1 MKKRDV
7 ELLNYKAAEG
17 LRKKIYHTGSLE
29 DIPGVRV
36 GPIDPGVST
45 AKQSGL
51 VFGIPA
57 NDTLLDYWDRVED
70 RLFKIRNG
78 MNIKG
83 IRRELALFQ
92 PPIDP
97 GLLVK
102 AKAAGLSLEDVL
114 TSLSEALPPYR
125 FPYLIE
131 KAKSVAGTVQSFGSA
146 LLSALEKKDVEE
158 LTLLRSVHEQNILK
172 LTKAIKASQIEE
184 ATAQLENIKA
194 AKVNVENRLEHY
206 NCLIETG
213 LTRHEQTQQ
222 ISRHIGTGLRASEGV
237 LRASAAIAYLVPQLG
252 MPLCLNYGGKEI
264 GDSLSSFASVSG
276 SMAIVADAA
285 AASAGLEATFQRREE
300 EWDHQL
306 TLVNQERLQMNKQII
321 AAEIRIAIAEKDL
334 EIYEKNVEQTK
345 EVYDFF
351 KDKFTDL
358 GLYDYLAVS
367 LNRLYREA
375 YNLAYDM
382 AKLAERAYR
391 FERDDDTLY
400 IETDNWQADRAG
412 LLSGERLLLQLQ
424 QMEKSFIEK
433 NVRDYEINQ
442 SFSMR
447 QINPGALIQLQ
458 ETGMCDFFSIPE
470 IVFDLFY
477 PGQYKRRIKSVR
489 MTIPCVTG
497 PYTNVS
503 CKLTLLKSEIR
514 KDPETDTPGTDTKR
528 IDVPYLKNTSVATSN
543 ANNDGGVFELNFRD
557 ERYMPFEGAG
567 AISTWK
573 LELPGVFRHF
583 DYNSISDVI
592 FHISYTAKDDG
603 LFKETVETN
612 LQGTLIDYAIDHDLI
627 RLFSMK
633 HEFSN
638 ELHRFLYPPTEEA
651 DQEITMTIDRKNFPY
666 FLHDETISVQQV
678 ELIVKLK
685 PGCDEFSG
693 QIAISRGTDAPL
705 DSEGIVLVPYSD
717 PEDPDF
723 ADLYK
728 ATFEIPGEISDG
740 DQWTLKVTDDRLDP
754 EGVENIG
761 LLFYYT
767 ISAE

>member
-1 MKKRDV
+1 
-7 ELLNYKAAEG
+7 
-17 LRKKIYHTGSLE
+17 
-29 DIPGVRV
+29 
-36 GPIDPGVST
+36 
-45 AKQSGL
+45 
-51 VFGIPA
+51 
-57 NDTLLDYWDRVED
+57 
-70 RLFKIRNG
+70 
-78 MNIKG
+78 
-83 IRRELALFQ
+83 
-92 PPIDP
+92 
-97 GLLVK
+97 
-102 AKAAGLSLEDVL
+102 
-114 TSLSEALPPYR
+114 
-125 FPYLIE
+125 
-131 KAKSVAGTVQSFGSA
+131 
-146 LLSALEKKDVEE
+146 
-158 LTLLRSVHEQNILK
+158 
-172 LTKAIKASQIEE
+172 
-184 ATAQLENIKA
+184 
-194 AKVNVENRLEHY
+194 
-206 NCLIETG
+206 
-213 LTRHEQTQQ
+213 
-222 ISRHIGTGLRASEGV
+222 
-237 LRASAAIAYLVPQLG
+237 
-252 MPLCLNYGGKEI
+252 
-264 GDSLSSFASVSG
+264 
-276 SMAIVADAA
+276 
-285 AASAGLEATFQRREE
+285 
-300 EWDHQL
+300 
-306 TLVNQERLQMNKQII
+306 
-321 AAEIRIAIAEKDL
+321 
-334 EIYEKNVEQTK
+334 VEQTK

-447 QINPGALIQLQ
+447 QINPVALIQLQ
-458 ETGMCDFFSIPE
+458 ETGMCDFSIPE

-514 KDPETDTPGTDTKR
+514 KDPETDTSGTDTKR
-528 IDVPYLKNTSVATSN
+528 IDVPYQNNTSVATSN

-567 AISTWK
+567 AISNWK

-603 LFKETVETN
+603 VFKETVEKE
-612 LQGTLIDYAIDHDLI
+612 LQGTLMDYAIDHDLI

-678 ELIVKLK
+678 ELILKLK
-685 PGCDEFSG
+685 PGCELSG
-693 QIAISRGTDAPL
+693 QTIIALARGTDAPTGGEAL
-705 DSEGIVLVPYSD
+705 EPYSD
-717 PEDPDF
+717 PEDSDF

-728 ATFEIPGEISDG
+728 RTFDSISGEISDG
-740 DQWTLKVTDDRLDP
+740 DQWTLKAFDLDP
-754 EGVENIG
+754 DVVEDIG